1 VRETT
6 LCKRLMDL
14 PGVNVT
20 EVKFLADKVV
30 VTVTLSRNK
39 LIGPECGYTT
49 RARYDTR
56 GGLLHLAPS
65 RPRLLAPGG
74 PGPTAPDR
82 RPDP

>member
-20 EVKFLADKVV
+20 EVEFLADKVV

-49 RARYDTR
+49 RAR
-56 GGLLHLAPS
+56 L
-65 RPRLLAPGG
+65 
-74 PGPTAPDR
+74 
-82 RPDP
+82 